1 MNRSVPVFLLAL
13 GAASP
18 AFADWL
24 GSQPK
29 SSPLHAV
36 VKAVAQLGCTVSAA
50 DWDKIYAA
58 HGGTERAGDYDL
70 LQLYS
75 DGKVRS
81 KDAGGH
87 VTLVGT
93 PGC

>member
-1 MNRSVPVFLLAL
+1 MKYALAIPML
-13 GAASP
+13 FGLTGQAA
-18 AFADWL
+18 ADWL
-24 GSQPK
+24 SQQPK
-29 SSPLHAV
+29 KSPVHATV
-36 VKAVAQLGCTVSAA
+36 RHVAQLGCTVSATQ
-50 DWDKIYAA
+50 WDRIYADN
-58 HGGTERAGDYDL
+58 GGTERAGDYDL